1 MTLIREDIDGKEIP
15 TTRPIIKPVENFLD
29 KSPGISEKIDLVRNK
44 RLIRGREFFGYE
56 IGNLELLKKI
66 VIARSTARGY

>member
-1 MTLIREDIDGKEIP
+1 MTLFREDVSGNEIP
-15 TTRPIIKPVENFLD
+15 PTRPMIKPVENFLD
-29 KSPGISEKIDLVRNK
+29 KSPGISEKIDLVRNR

>member
-15 TTRPIIKPVENFLD
+15 PTRPIIKPVENFLD
-29 KSPGISEKIDLVRNK
+29 KSPGISEKIDLVRNR

-56 IGNLELLKKI
+56 IGSLELLKEV
-66 VIARSTARGY
+66 VIARSKARGY